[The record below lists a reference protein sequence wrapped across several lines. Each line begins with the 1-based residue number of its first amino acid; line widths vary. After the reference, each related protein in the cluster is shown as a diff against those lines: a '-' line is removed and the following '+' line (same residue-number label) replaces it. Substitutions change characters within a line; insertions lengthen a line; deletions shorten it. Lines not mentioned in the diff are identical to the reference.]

1 MVRYAAANTPY
12 GSKTQ
17 PTVKIFDRFSPSL
30 SPIRTFKIK
39 ISYIKFMA
47 LVSPQSDRPSNQF
60 AVSPK
65 RKLFGNVMTGLVFA
79 CVAIAIIP
87 LASILFMVITNGIGG
102 LSPAVFSD
110 LPPAAGMQG
119 GGLRNAI
126 VGTLITCAIGAIIS
140 VPFGVL
146 TAIYTVEFGQGNWV
160 TQFVRFCTNVLS
172 GVPSIIAGLFAYGIV
187 VLLTGGFSAVAGGVA
202 LSVLMLPTIIRTS
215 EEGLKSV
222 PKTTRLAAVG
232 VGATNFQS
240 VTQIVLPAA
249 MPFIATGVT
258 LAIARAAGETAP
270 LLFTCLFNQY
280 DIKGLW
286 EPTATLSV
294 LIYNFAISPY
304 KNQQQLAWVAALL
317 ILIMILAISIIA
329 RIVSRRKVY

>member
-1 MVRYAAANTPY
+1 MTPLSSQ
-12 GSKTQ
+12 GS
-17 PTVKIFDRFSPSL
+17 SS
-30 SPIRTFKIK
+30 
-39 ISYIKFMA
+39 
-47 LVSPQSDRPSNQF
+47 SDASGGDF
-60 AVSPK
+60 AVSSS
-65 RKLFGNVMTGLVFA
+65 RQLFGKVMTGLVFT
-79 CVAIAIIP
+79 CVAIAMIP
-87 LASILFMVITNGIGG
+87 LASILFMVITNGLGG
-102 LSPAVFSD
+102 LSPAIFTE

-119 GGLRNAI
+119 GGLKNAI
-126 VGTLITCAIGAIIS
+126 IGTLITCLIGAIIS
-140 VPFGVL
+140 VPFGIL
-146 TAIYTVEFGQGNWV
+146 TAIYTIEFGQGNWIS
-160 TQFVRFCTNVLS
+160 QFVRFCTNVLS

-202 LSVLMLPTIIRTS
+202 LSVLMLPTIIRTA

-222 PKTTRLAAVG
+222 PKATRLAAVG
-232 VGATNFQS
+232 VGATNFQT
-240 VTQIVLPAA
+240 VIQIVLPAA
-249 MPFIATGVT
+249 LPFIATGVT

-317 ILIMILAISIIA
+317 ILILILGISIIA

>member
-1 MVRYAAANTPY
+1 MT
-12 GSKTQ
+12 
-17 PTVKIFDRFSPSL
+17 SL
-30 SPIRTFKIK
+30 SLP
-39 ISYIKFMA
+39 
-47 LVSPQSDRPSNQF
+47 PNPDNDQF
-60 AVSPK
+60 AVSLN
-65 RKLFGNVMTGLVFA
+65 RKLFGRVMTGLVFA
-79 CVAIAIIP
+79 CVTIAIIP
-87 LASILFMVITNGIGG
+87 LASILFMVISKGVGG
-102 LSPAVFSD
+102 FSPAIFTD

-126 VGTLITCAIGAIIS
+126 VGTLLTCLIGAIIS
-140 VPFGVL
+140 VPFGIL
-146 TAIYTVEFGQGNWV
+146 TAIYTVEFGNGNSL

-187 VLLTGGFSAVAGGVA
+187 VLATKSFSAVAGGIA
-202 LSVLMLPTIIRTS
+202 LSVLMLPTIIRTA

-222 PKTTRLAAVG
+222 PKATRLAAVG
-232 VGATNFQS
+232 IGATNFQT

-249 MPFIATGVT
+249 LPFIATGVT

-280 DIKGLW
+280 DIKSLW

-304 KNQQQLAWVAALL
+304 PNQQQLAWVAALIIVVL
-317 ILIMILAISIIA
+317 ILSISVLA

>member
-1 MVRYAAANTPY
+1 MNP
-12 GSKTQ
+12 
-17 PTVKIFDRFSPSL
+17 FSSQMSDPSDGGG
-30 SPIRTFKIK
+30 I
-39 ISYIKFMA
+39 
-47 LVSPQSDRPSNQF
+47 DF
-60 AVSPK
+60 AVSPG
-65 RKLFGNVMTGLVFA
+65 RQLFGKVMTGLVFA

-87 LASILFMVITNGIGG
+87 LASILFMVVANGLGG
-102 LSPAVFSD
+102 FSPAVFTE
-110 LPPAAGMQG
+110 LPPAAGMSG
-119 GGLRNAI
+119 GGFRNAI
-126 VGTLITCAIGAIIS
+126 VGTLVTCAIGAMIS
-140 VPFGVL
+140 VPFGIL
-146 TAIYTVEFGQGNWV
+146 TAIYTVEFGQGNWIS
-160 TQFVRFCTNVLS
+160 QFVRFCTNVLS

-187 VLLTGGFSAVAGGVA
+187 VLLTGGFSAVAGGTA

-222 PKTTRLAAVG
+222 PKATRLAAVG
-232 VGATNFQS
+232 IGATNFQT

-280 DIKGLW
+280 DIKGPW

-304 KNQQQLAWVAALL
+304 KNQQQLAWVAAL
-317 ILIMILAISIIA
+317 IIVIIILAISIMA
-329 RIVSRRKVY
+329 RIVSYRKVY

>member
-1 MVRYAAANTPY
+1 MTP
-12 GSKTQ
+12 
-17 PTVKIFDRFSPSL
+17 FSSPL
-30 SPIRTFKIK
+30 S
-39 ISYIKFMA
+39 
-47 LVSPQSDRPSNQF
+47 SPADSNSEQF
-60 AVSPK
+60 AVAPN
-65 RKLFGNVMTGLVFA
+65 RKLFGQVMTGLVFA

-87 LASILFMVITNGIGG
+87 LASILFMVITNGLGG
-102 LSPAVFSD
+102 FSPAIFTE
-110 LPPAAGMQG
+110 LPPAAGMSG

-126 VGTLITCAIGAIIS
+126 SGTLITCLIGAIIS
-140 VPFGVL
+140 VPFGIL
-146 TAIYTVEFGQGNWV
+146 TAIYTIEFGQGNWV
-160 TQFVRFCTNVLS
+160 SQFVRFCTNVLS

-187 VLLTGGFSAVAGGVA
+187 VLLTGRFSAIAGGVA
-202 LSVLMLPTIIRTS
+202 LSVLMLPTIIRTA

-222 PKTTRLAAVG
+222 PKATRLAAVG
-232 VGATNFQS
+232 IGATNFQT
-240 VTQIVLPAA
+240 VTQIVLPSA

-304 KNQQQLAWVAALL
+304 KNQQQLAWVAALIIVIL
-317 ILIMILAISIIA
+317 ILGISILA
-329 RIVSRRKVY
+329 RIVARRKVY

>member
-1 MVRYAAANTPY
+1 
-12 GSKTQ
+12 
-17 PTVKIFDRFSPSL
+17 
-30 SPIRTFKIK
+30 
-39 ISYIKFMA
+39 
-47 LVSPQSDRPSNQF
+47 
-60 AVSPK
+60 
-65 RKLFGNVMTGLVFA
+65 VFA

-87 LASILFMVITNGIGG
+87 LASILFMVVANGLGG
-102 LSPAVFSD
+102 FSPAVFTE
-110 LPPAAGMQG
+110 LPPAAGMSG
-119 GGLRNAI
+119 GGFRNAI
-126 VGTLITCAIGAIIS
+126 VGTLVTCAIGAIIS
-140 VPFGVL
+140 VPFGIL
-146 TAIYTVEFGQGNWV
+146 TAIYTVEFGQDNWIS
-160 TQFVRFCTNVLS
+160 QFVRFCTNVLS

-187 VLLTGGFSAVAGGVA
+187 VLFTGGFSAVAGGTA

-222 PKTTRLAAVG
+222 PKATRLAAVG
-232 VGATNFQS
+232 IGATNFQT

-280 DIKGLW
+280 DIKGPW

-304 KNQQQLAWVAALL
+304 KNQQQLAWVAALM
-317 ILIMILAISIIA
+317 IVVIILAISIIA
-329 RIVSRRKVY
+329 RIVSYRKVY

>member
-1 MVRYAAANTPY
+1 LGVKQICTSTIAVIYAKVMNPL
-12 GSKTQ
+12 SSQ
-17 PTVKIFDRFSPSL
+17 SDSFDR
-30 SPIRTFKIK
+30 
-39 ISYIKFMA
+39 
-47 LVSPQSDRPSNQF
+47 QF
-60 AVSPK
+60 AVSAN
-65 RKLFGNVMTGLVFA
+65 RKIFGKVMTGIVFA
-79 CVAIAIIP
+79 CVAISLIP
-87 LASILFMVITNGIGG
+87 LASILFMVISNGVSG
-102 LSPAVFSD
+102 LSPAVFTE
-110 LPPAAGMQG
+110 LPPAAGMSG

-126 VGTLITCAIGAIIS
+126 VGTLITCLIGAIIS

-146 TAIYTVEFGQGNWV
+146 TAIYTIEFSQGNWIF
-160 TQFVRFCTNVLS
+160 QLVRFCTNVLS

-187 VLLTGGFSAVAGGVA
+187 VLMTGSFSAVAGGVA
-202 LSVLMLPTIIRTS
+202 LSVLMLPTIVRTA

-222 PKTTRLAAVG
+222 PRTTRMAAIG
-232 VGATNFQS
+232 

-258 LAIARAAGETAP
+258 LSIARAAGETAP

-286 EPTATLSV
+286 QPTATLSV

-317 ILIMILAISIIA
+317 ILILILGISIVA
-329 RIVSRRKVY
+329 RIISRRKVY

>member
-1 MVRYAAANTPY
+1 MARLSAQSNP
-12 GSKTQ
+12 
-17 PTVKIFDRFSPSL
+17 FDS
-30 SPIRTFKIK
+30 
-39 ISYIKFMA
+39 
-47 LVSPQSDRPSNQF
+47 QF
-60 AVSPK
+60 AISTP
-65 RKLFGNVMTGLVFA
+65 RKLFGRVMTGLVFA

-87 LASILFMVITNGIGG
+87 LASILFMVVVNGLGG
-102 LSPAVFSD
+102 FSPAIFTE

-119 GGLRNAI
+119 GGFRNAI

-160 TQFVRFCTNVLS
+160 SQFVRFCTNVLS
-172 GVPSIIAGLFAYGIV
+172 GVPSIIAGLFSYGIV
-187 VLLTGGFSAVAGGVA
+187 VLLTGSFSAVAGGVA
-202 LSVLMLPTIIRTS
+202 LSVLMLPTIIRTA

-222 PKTTRLAAVG
+222 PKATRMAAVG

-240 VTQIVLPAA
+240 VMQIVLPAA
-249 MPFIATGVT
+249 LPFIATGVT

-304 KNQQQLAWVAALL
+304 KNQQQLAWVAALMIV
-317 ILIMILAISIIA
+317 ILILAIGIVA
-329 RIVSRRKVY
+329 RIVSHRKVY

>member
-1 MVRYAAANTPY
+1 MAP
-12 GSKTQ
+12 
-17 PTVKIFDRFSPSL
+17 FSS
-30 SPIRTFKIK
+30 
-39 ISYIKFMA
+39 
-47 LVSPQSDRPSNQF
+47 QSDSASDQF
-60 AVSPK
+60 AVS
-65 RKLFGNVMTGLVFA
+65 RDRQLFGKVMTGLVFL
-79 CVAIAIIP
+79 CVVIAIIP
-87 LASILFMVITNGIGG
+87 LASILFMVIANGLGG
-102 LSPAVFSD
+102 FSLSVFTE

-119 GGLRNAI
+119 GGFRNAI
-126 VGTLITCAIGAIIS
+126 VGTLLTCAIGAIIS

-146 TAIYTVEFGQGNWV
+146 TAIYTVEFGQGNWIS
-160 TQFVRFCTNVLS
+160 QFVRFCTNVLS
-172 GVPSIIAGLFAYGIV
+172 GVPSIIAGLFSYGLI
-187 VLLTGGFSAVAGGVA
+187 VLLTGSYSAVAGGVA
-202 LSVLMLPTIIRTS
+202 LSILMLPTIIRTA

-222 PKTTRLAAVG
+222 PKATRLAAVG

-270 LLFTCLFNQY
+270 LLFTALFNQY
-280 DIKGLW
+280 DIKGIW

-304 KNQQQLAWVAALL
+304 PNQQKLAWVAAFVILVL
-317 ILIMILAISIIA
+317 ILGISIVA